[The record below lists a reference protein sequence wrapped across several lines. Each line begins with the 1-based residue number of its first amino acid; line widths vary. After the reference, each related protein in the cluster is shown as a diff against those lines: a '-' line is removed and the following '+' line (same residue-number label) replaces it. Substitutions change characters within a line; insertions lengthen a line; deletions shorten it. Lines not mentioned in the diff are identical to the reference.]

1 MLRLSALGDVAIL
14 EPVVRQRAA
23 QCPDAEFLLAAP
35 PMLQPLFEGIP
46 NLTYIPTKKASSW
59 QLFKQLRKYR
69 PSAVADMHG
78 VWRSW
83 GVRALFLLT
92 GVGGCGIRKERS
104 KRKKLLR
111 ETDKD
116 LTPLTPS
123 WRRYD
128 RVLQRVIPELRR
140 QPELSPSSRPAVS
153 PSMIGVAPFAQHK
166 GKIYPQ
172 DKMERVVELLSQRG
186 AQVLLFGG
194 KGERSILEAWSQKYP
209 NVESVAGR
217 YSFEEEL
224 ERISQLDVM
233 LSMDSANM
241 HFASCKG
248 VRVVSVWGATHPAAG
263 FYGYGQNLDDAV
275 QLDLPC
281 RPCSMF
287 GKKPCRYGDYR
298 CLNGISPERI
308 VERVLEP

>member
-1 MLRLSALGDVAIL
+1 
-14 EPVVRQRAA
+14 
-23 QCPDAEFLLAAP
+23 
-35 PMLQPLFEGIP
+35 MLQPLFYGIP

-59 QLFKQLRKYR
+59 LLFKQLRHYG
-69 PSAVADMHG
+69 PTAVADMHG

-83 GVRALFLLT
+83 GVSALFRLE
-92 GVGGCGIRKERS
+92 GVGGSGIRKERL
-104 KRKKLLR
+104 KRKRLLR

-116 LTPLTPS
+116 LTPLTSS

-128 RVLQRVIPELRR
+128 RVLQRVVPELRN
-140 QPELSPSSRPAVS
+140 QPEPGSSGRPLSRPSIV
-153 PSMIGVAPFAQHK
+153 GVAPFAQHR
-166 GKIYPQ
+166 GKIYPL
-172 DKMERVVELLSQRG
+172 DKMERVVALLSEKVSR
-186 AQVLLFGG
+186 VLLFGSRQE
-194 KGERSILEAWSQKYP
+194 KEVLEGWASKYA

-224 ERISQLDVM
+224 GLISQLDVM

-263 FYGYGQNLDDAV
+263 FYGYGQDPEDAV
-275 QLDLPC
+275 QIDLPC

-287 GKKPCRYGDYR
+287 GNKPCRYGDYR
-298 CLNGISPERI
+298 CLVGISPEEIVSRI
-308 VERVLEP
+308 VK

>member
-23 QCPDAEFLLAAP
+23 QCPEVEFLLAAP
-35 PMLQPLFEGIP
+35 PMLQPLFVGIP

-59 QLFKQLRKYR
+59 LLFKQLRQCR
-69 PSAVADMHG
+69 PTAVADMHG

-83 GVRALFLLT
+83 GVRALFLLS
-92 GVGGCGIRKERS
+92 GIGGCGIRKERL
-104 KRKKLLR
+104 KRKRLLR

-116 LTPLTPS
+116 LTPLTSS

-128 RVLQRVIPELRR
+128 RVLQRVVPELRNQLEPGSSGR
-140 QPELSPSSRPAVS
+140 PSSRPSIV
-153 PSMIGVAPFAQHK
+153 GVAPFAQHR
-166 GKIYPQ
+166 GKIYPL
-172 DKMERVVELLSQRG
+172 DKMERVVALLSEKVSR
-186 AQVLLFGG
+186 VLLFGSRQE
-194 KGERSILEAWSQKYP
+194 KEVLEGWAAKYS
-209 NVESVAGR
+209 NVESVASR

-224 ERISQLDVM
+224 DIISHLDVM

-263 FYGYGQNLDDAV
+263 FYGYGQDPEDAV
-275 QLDLPC
+275 QIDLPC

-287 GKKPCRYGDYR
+287 GNKPCRYGDYR
-298 CLNGISPERI
+298 CLSGISPEEIVSRI
-308 VERVLEP
+308 VK

>member
-14 EPVVRQRAA
+14 EPVLRQRAA
-23 QCPDAEFLLAAP
+23 QCADVDFLLAAP
-35 PMLQPLFEGIP
+35 PMLQPLFDGIP

-59 QLFKQLRKYR
+59 RLFSQLRQYK
-69 PSAVADMHG
+69 PTAVADMHG

-83 GVRALFLLT
+83 GVRALFLLS

-123 WRRYD
+123 WMRYD
-128 RVLQRVIPELRR
+128 RVLQGVLPELRN
-140 QPELSPSSRPAVS
+140 QPALRMEIRPALRPKV
-153 PSMIGVAPFAQHK
+153 IGVAPFAQHR
-166 GKIYPQ
+166 GKIYPTE
-172 DKMERVVELLSQRG
+172 KMERVVALLSEKG
-186 AQVLLFGG
+186 ARVLLFGG
-194 KGERSILEAWSQKYP
+194 KGEKAVLEEWSRKYP
-209 NVESVAGR
+209 AVESVAGR

-224 ERISQLDVM
+224 GLISQLDVM

-263 FYGYGQNLDDAV
+263 FYGYGQDPEDAV
-275 QLDLPC
+275 QIDLPC

-287 GKKPCRYGDYR
+287 GNKPCRYGDYR
-298 CLNGISPERI
+298 CLVGISPEEIVSRI
-308 VERVLEP
+308 VK

>member
-14 EPVVRQRAA
+14 EPVLRQRAA
-23 QCPDAEFLLAAP
+23 QCADVDFLLAAP
-35 PMLQPLFEGIP
+35 PMLQPLFDGIP

-59 QLFKQLRKYR
+59 RLFSQLRQYK
-69 PSAVADMHG
+69 PTAVADMHG

-83 GVRALFLLT
+83 GVRALFLFA
-92 GVGGCGIRKERS
+92 GVGGCGISKERS
-104 KRKKLLR
+104 RRKRLLR

-123 WRRYD
+123 WMRYD
-128 RVLQRVIPELRR
+128 RVLQGVLPELRN
-140 QPELSPSSRPAVS
+140 QPALRMEIRPALRPKV
-153 PSMIGVAPFAQHK
+153 IGVAPFAQHR
-166 GKIYPQ
+166 GKIYPTE
-172 DKMERVVELLSQRG
+172 KMERVVALLSEKG
-186 AQVLLFGG
+186 ARVLLFGG
-194 KGERSILEAWSQKYP
+194 KGEKAVLEEWSRKYP
-209 NVESVAGR
+209 AVESVAGR

-224 ERISQLDVM
+224 RLISQLDVM

-263 FYGYGQNLDDAV
+263 FYGYGQDPEDAV
-275 QLDLPC
+275 QIDLPC

-287 GKKPCRYGDYR
+287 GNKPCRYGDYR
-298 CLNGISPERI
+298 CLVGISPEEIVSRI
-308 VERVLEP
+308 VK

>member
-14 EPVVRQRAA
+14 EPVLRQRAA
-23 QCPDAEFLLAAP
+23 QCPDVEFLLAAP
-35 PMLQPLFEGIP
+35 PMLQPLFVGIP

-59 QLFKQLRKYR
+59 QLFNQLRQYR
-69 PSAVADMHG
+69 PTAVADMHG

-83 GVRALFLLT
+83 GVRALFLLS

-128 RVLQRVIPELRR
+128 RVLQRVVPELRN
-140 QPELSPSSRPAVS
+140 QPEPGSSGRPSLRPSIV
-153 PSMIGVAPFAQHK
+153 GVAPFAQHR
-166 GKIYPQ
+166 GKIYPL
-172 DKMERVVELLSQRG
+172 DKMERVVALLSEKVSR
-186 AQVLLFGG
+186 VLLFGSRQE
-194 KGERSILEAWSQKYP
+194 KEVLEGWAAKYA

-224 ERISQLDVM
+224 GLISQLDVM

-263 FYGYGQNLDDAV
+263 FYGYGQDPEDAV
-275 QLDLPC
+275 QIDLPC

-287 GKKPCRYGDYR
+287 GNKPCRYGDYR
-298 CLNGISPERI
+298 CLVGICPEEIVSRI
-308 VERVLEP
+308 VK

>member
-14 EPVVRQRAA
+14 EPVLRQRAA
-23 QCPDAEFLLAAP
+23 QCPDVEFLLAAP
-35 PMLQPLFEGIP
+35 SMLQPLFVGIP

-59 QLFKQLRKYR
+59 QLFKQLRQCR
-69 PSAVADMHG
+69 PTAVADMHG

-83 GVRALFLLT
+83 GVRALFLLS

-128 RVLQRVIPELRR
+128 RVLQRVVPELRN
-140 QPELSPSSRPAVS
+140 QPEPGSSGRPSLRPSIV
-153 PSMIGVAPFAQHK
+153 GVAPFAQHR
-166 GKIYPQ
+166 GKIYPL
-172 DKMERVVELLSQRG
+172 DKMERVVALLSEKVSR
-186 AQVLLFGG
+186 VLLFGSRQE
-194 KGERSILEAWSQKYP
+194 KEVLEGWAAKYA

-224 ERISQLDVM
+224 DLISHLDVM

-263 FYGYGQNLDDAV
+263 FYGYGQDPEDAV
-275 QLDLPC
+275 QIDLPC

-287 GKKPCRYGDYR
+287 GNKPCRYGDYR
-298 CLNGISPERI
+298 CLVGISPEEIVSRI
-308 VERVLEP
+308 VK